1 MNTRREFITLI
12 GGTAIAKG
20 APVRVMGRQ
29 FPPAGGTG
37 ATVRSANGRG
47 VPRPRISALR
57 FPHLGVRRVRNRQF
71 GTTARRDAPRGNA
84 PPRLNKH
91 TEDDDAEI
99 FADNLPHSPPS
110 CPALC
115 RASTPWRQSKAWM

>member
-37 ATVRSANGRG
+37 ATVRSANGCG

-84 PPRLNKH
+84 PARLNN
-91 TEDDDAEI
+91 TRRNDDAPIGEDHHRS
-99 FADNLPHSPPS
+99 AVSSRL
-110 CPALC
+110 L
-115 RASTPWRQSKAWM
+115 